1 MAIMCANKTQNAAIL
16 RVCRGVTPGSRPF
29 ARPEKEPR
37 MSQDAKT
44 LVLATRNAG
53 KIREL
58 SRMLGELGMSAVGLD
73 DFPQVGEIEETGTTF
88 AENARI
94 KALAVLEAT
103 GRPAVADD
111 SGLCVDAIDG
121 APGVYSARYAGEH
134 ATDAENNAKLLEAM
148 KDVPL
153 EKRAARFVCAMCAAF
168 PDGSLIETQE
178 AWEGRLMFE
187 PSGYNGFGYDPLFFD
202 ETAQTTSAN
211 LTPDQKNARSHRG
224 KALRAL
230 VSKLKERGA

>member
-1 MAIMCANKTQNAAIL
+1 MGFSKTQNADPAPDSGLL
-16 RVCRGVTPGSRPF
+16 RKALPKAPDQKGMFMPHAG
-29 ARPEKEPR
+29 
-37 MSQDAKT
+37 KT
-44 LVLATRNAG
+44 LVLATRNDG

-58 SRMLGELGMSAVGLD
+58 SRMLRECGLSAVGLD
-73 DFPQVGEIEETGTTF
+73 GFPQVGEIEETGATF

-94 KALAVLEAT
+94 KALAVLAAT
-103 GRPAVADD
+103 GLPAVADD
-111 SGLCVDAIDG
+111 SGLCVDALDG

-134 ATDAENNAKLLEAM
+134 ATDAENNAKLLAAL

-168 PDGSLIETQE
+168 PDGSLIETEE

-211 LTPDQKNARSHRG
+211 LPADQKNARSHRG

-230 VSKLKERGA
+230 VARLKERAA